1 MAIGKFTAECGGS
14 KPLGRRRRGG
24 FAAASGRAKSA
35 HHRRD
40 TAMLELASRLIVA
53 SRYLLVVFLVGL
65 CAGLALYAVRFV
77 LKLGKLATELTTMAE
92 DDFLIAILHLVDS
105 TLIASLVV
113 IVAVSSFDSLVA
125 RLHADGDR
133 DDIGWAGKTDYGN
146 LKLKVATAIVAI
158 SSIHL
163 LQVFMK
169 LEQYTEANVY
179 LRTAVHMVF
188 VVAAVLLAVLDRL
201 ERGGKLKA

>member
-1 MAIGKFTAECGGS
+1 M
-14 KPLGRRRRGG
+14 LDL
-24 FAAASGRAKSA
+24 AA
-35 HHRRD
+35 
-40 TAMLELASRLIVA
+40 RLIIA
-53 SRYLLVVFLVGL
+53 SRYLLVVFLLGL
-65 CAGLALYAVRFV
+65 CAGLALYAVRFAV
-77 LKLGKLATELTTMAE
+77 KLGKLATEVTTLPE

-113 IVAVSSFDSLVA
+113 IVAVSSFDSLVK

-133 DDIGWAGKTDYGN
+133 DDIGWVGKTDYGN

-169 LEQYTEANVY
+169 LEQYTTEAVY
-179 LRTAVHMVF
+179 LRSGVHMVF
-188 VVAAVLLAVLDRL
+188 VVAAVMLAVLDRL
-201 ERGGKLKA
+201 ERGGKAKA

>member
-1 MAIGKFTAECGGS
+1 
-14 KPLGRRRRGG
+14 
-24 FAAASGRAKSA
+24 
-35 HHRRD
+35 
-40 TAMLELASRLIVA
+40 MLELASRVIIA

-65 CAGLALYAVRFV
+65 CVGLALYAARFV
-77 LKLGKLATELTTMAE
+77 LKLVKLAGELTTLAE
-92 DDFLIAILHLVDS
+92 DDFLIAILHLVDA

-133 DDIGWAGKTDYGN
+133 DDIGWVGKTDYGN

-169 LEQYTEANVY
+169 LEQYTEGAVY

-201 ERGGKLKA
+201 ERGGKTKG